1 MQLDIMLHQSRG
13 KGLGEL
19 FAQSDDLMGQVGWLV
34 GWLVVLPVEARMGL
48 VKWLPS
54 YQAKSRESCTP
65 SGWFLCPTGAT
76 SVT

>member
-34 GWLVVLPVEARMGL
+34 GWLVVLPVEARMGR
-48 VKWLPS
+48 VKMASFVPS
-54 YQAKSRESCTP
+54 
-65 SGWFLCPTGAT
+65 
-76 SVT
+76 